1 MKTQNLTFGAK
12 MRELRLKQG
21 LTQAQVAE
29 AIHVSAQAYSRWEND
44 ERQPSYELLAELLY
58 VLGNPTF
65 QIKNKEIKIGD
76 EKMKT
81 VRKYLEIPTYEEVM
95 AQYQTIVSQTKELTT
110 ISEIQQFAKQH
121 PEYLIEINY
130 DSVQAVDTNDEIE
143 VVRYEYKNLMI
154 YANIEDGDVIYY
166 PWMTLYDDEGN
177 QFDDCRYLVE
187 EEYWTEINRVTSH
200 FQSFTPNPDYPHH

>member
-81 VRKYLEIPTYEEVM
+81 VRKY
-95 AQYQTIVSQTKELTT
+95 
-110 ISEIQQFAKQH
+110 H
-121 PEYLIEINY
+121 
-130 DSVQAVDTNDEIE
+130 
-143 VVRYEYKNLMI
+143 
-154 YANIEDGDVIYY
+154 
-166 PWMTLYDDEGN
+166 
-177 QFDDCRYLVE
+177 FD
-187 EEYWTEINRVTSH
+187 
-200 FQSFTPNPDYPHH
+200 

>member
-1 MKTQNLTFGAK
+1 MKTQDLTFGAK
-12 MRELRLKQG
+12 MRELRLQKG
-21 LTQAQVAE
+21 LTQAQVAD

-65 QIKNKEIKIGD
+65 QIKNKEITIGD
-76 EKMKT
+76 EKMKA
-81 VRKYLEIPTYEEVM
+81 VRKYLEIPAYEEVLE
-95 AQYQTIVSQTKELTT
+95 QYQTIVGQTQNLTT
-110 ISEIQQFAKQH
+110 ISAIQAFAQQH

-130 DSVQAVDTNDEIE
+130 DSVQVVDPTDEIE

-154 YANIEDGDVIYY
+154 YASIKDGEVVYY

-187 EEYWTEINRVTSH
+187 EEYWTEINRITSH
-200 FQSFTPNPDYPHH
+200 FQGFTPNPNYPHY